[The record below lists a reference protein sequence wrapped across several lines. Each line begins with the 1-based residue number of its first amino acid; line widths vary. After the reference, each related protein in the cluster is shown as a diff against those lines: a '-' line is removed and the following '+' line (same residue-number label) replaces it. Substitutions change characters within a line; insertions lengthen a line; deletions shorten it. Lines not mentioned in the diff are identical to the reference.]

1 MRTFKVT
8 HLCTCVC
15 VEYPTIYINVE
26 AIQHILIVLHIYVFE
41 KNTHSHAQGIAS
53 KFTLNYV
60 LNICY
65 HKLPTHTRNIYTIQT
80 FIVSLTLMHIGKIF
94 TLCTYLHSKGNPVLS
109 YVHLGRDLNIPSPFA
124 KNFMPFTFTYVYTL
138 LQGVFH
144 ATSMQSIKHGAAQIR
159 AKTLTSKS

>member
-1 MRTFKVT
+1 MLIPPVENGLMRTFKVT

-15 VEYPTIYINVE
+15 VEYPTIY
-26 AIQHILIVLHIYVFE
+26 QHRGHPTHSSCHTYIYAFE

-80 FIVSLTLMHIGKIF
+80 FIVSLTLMHIGKLF

-109 YVHLGRDLNIPSPFA
+109 YIHLGSDLNIPSPFA
-124 KNFMPFTFTYVYTL
+124 KNFMPLIFTYVYTL

-144 ATSMQSIKHGAAQIR
+144 ATSM
-159 AKTLTSKS
+159 